1 MKTKTTHNDLLG
13 LTERHVS
20 QIIRR
25 KMISKVK
32 PSKLNYDR
40 KNNKKIIID

>member
-1 MKTKTTHNDLLG
+1 MKPNTTNNDLLG

-25 KMISKVK
+25 KMMSKVK
-32 PSKLNYDR
+32 PSKKTYDR
-40 KNNKKIIID
+40 KNNRKIIID

>member
-1 MKTKTTHNDLLG
+1 MKNRTAHNDLLG

-32 PSKLNYDR
+32 SSKLNYDR
-40 KNNKKIIID
+40 KKNKKIIID